1 MDKKFLNKVLDQIVR
16 ETEIDYEN
24 EKIFVPFLSLP
35 FIFIYSL
42 FLSPSSYLPSF
53 SKHCIDV
60 YGLNKDEIQYVWYQ
74 FRNNINNKIK

>member
-42 FLSPSSYLPSF
+42 FSF
-53 SKHCIDV
+53 PLLLIFPRS
-60 YGLNKDEIQYVWYQ
+60 Q
-74 FRNNINNKIK
+74 NIV